1 MLMKNDKVS
10 KLTVIQ
16 KTFSS
21 HWLRPHSLQNTHTHW
36 HVLLRLRNKLPTMR
50 VKMENRGQAT
60 SINYSWNFLLNYPM
74 LLSRKFI
81 ILYIPWNFFHQVSS
95 PFQEVRQL
103 LKLFLDSEIQEWQ
116 HLKSHGWNKSFPS
129 SWISLAQFSTLVGLL
144 CLHMTHWLRLTI
156 SIGQSS
162 FVRRSKF

>member
-36 HVLLRLRNKLPTMR
+36 HVFLRLRNKLPTMR

-81 ILYIPWNFFHQVSS
+81 ILYIPWNFFHHHLSKRWGNCQNCSLIQKYKNGNIWNHMAEIKVFPLHESVWHNSLPLWVFCAYRWPTGLGS
-95 PFQEVRQL
+95 PSV
-103 LKLFLDSEIQEWQ
+103 
-116 HLKSHGWNKSFPS
+116 
-129 SWISLAQFSTLVGLL
+129 
-144 CLHMTHWLRLTI
+144 
-156 SIGQSS
+156 
-162 FVRRSKF
+162 